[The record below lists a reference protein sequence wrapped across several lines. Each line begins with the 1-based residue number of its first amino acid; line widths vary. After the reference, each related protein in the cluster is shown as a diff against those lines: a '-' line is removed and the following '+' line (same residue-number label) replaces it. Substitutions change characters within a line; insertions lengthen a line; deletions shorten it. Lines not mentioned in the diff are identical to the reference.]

1 MKSEEKSAPD
11 FYRMYYTVLRVGKSE
26 KWRMMRKPRALVLM
40 VVLFVLWMLWWLVL
54 PQFFNGIMFFAEQ
67 RELPVRSPSRTV
79 VSISSFSQR
88 VFHMRAC
95 LDAVFAQSQTPDRVI
110 ITIPRKFRAL
120 EKTTTFPADLYL
132 RLIPAAW
139 WSDLYVDTNRYNESE
154 VNMVNW
160 FSNYVGTA
168 YNYHV
173 NLDVHKTSSV
183 YEMGILTVQFID
195 DDWGPATKL
204 IGALL
209 LEKDPSTVIITFDDD
224 MVYNRDTV
232 KWLSTH
238 MQPDIAL
245 SFGCQMWN
253 SDMSGFVAFTLWD
266 PPYMTTPRVCEGWLT
281 GWAAIA
287 YHVSSF
293 GDDIYTFIQ
302 SLPAGCFNNDDMWLS
317 GYIARHGVTRIYA
330 PMVLRHVNHSR
341 NVDFSL
347 STIVNFR
354 DKGYSCGRYLFPR
367 L

>member
-1 MKSEEKSAPD
+1 M
-11 FYRMYYTVLRVGKSE
+11 LRLRRHSQS
-26 KWRMMRKPRALVLM
+26 KPYEHKLILLLLALVLAS
-40 VVLFVLWMLWWLVL
+40 VLFFCFIPPIV
-54 PQFFNGIMFFAEQ
+54 FAEQ
-67 RELPVRSPSRTV
+67 IKLPVRKAPRTV

-120 EKTTTFPADLYL
+120 EKTTTLPADWYL
-132 RLIPAAW
+132 RLIPTAW

-209 LEKDPSTVIITFDDD
+209 LEKDPNTVIITLDDD
-224 MVYNRDTV
+224 MVYHRDTV

-238 MQPDIAL
+238 MQPGIAL
-245 SFGCQMWN
+245 SFGCEIWN
-253 SDMSGFVAFTLWD
+253 SAMSGFVTFTTWD
-266 PPYMTTPRVCEGWLT
+266 FYVTTPRVCKGWLI

-317 GYIARHGVTRIYA
+317 GYMARHGVTRIYA
-330 PMVLRHVNHSR
+330 PRVLRHVNHAR
-341 NVDFSL
+341 NVDLSL

>member
-1 MKSEEKSAPD
+1 M
-11 FYRMYYTVLRVGKSE
+11 
-26 KWRMMRKPRALVLM
+26 
-40 VVLFVLWMLWWLVL
+40 
-54 PQFFNGIMFFAEQ
+54 
-67 RELPVRSPSRTV
+67 
-79 VSISSFSQR
+79 
-88 VFHMRAC
+88 
-95 LDAVFAQSQTPDRVI
+95 
-110 ITIPRKFRAL
+110 
-120 EKTTTFPADLYL
+120 
-132 RLIPAAW
+132 
-139 WSDLYVDTNRYNESE
+139 
-154 VNMVNW
+154 
-160 FSNYVGTA
+160 
-168 YNYHV
+168 
-173 NLDVHKTSSV
+173 DVHKTSSV

-209 LEKDPSTVIITFDDD
+209 LEKDPSTVIITLDDD
-224 MVYNRDTV
+224 MVYHRDTV

-253 SDMSGFVAFTLWD
+253 SDMSGFVAFTTWD

-302 SLPAGCFNNDDMWLS
+302 SLPAGCFNNEEILLS

-330 PMVLRHVNHSR
+330 PSVLRHVNHAR

>member
-1 MKSEEKSAPD
+1 MCYMSSTEKSARD
-11 FYRMYYTVLRVGKSE
+11 FHRTCRSILRARSWHVIHEKMRIAVALTVVAS
-26 KWRMMRKPRALVLM
+26 VL
-40 VVLFVLWMLWWLVL
+40 LMLW
-54 PQFFNGIMFFAEQ
+54 FTICSNRRMFFAER
-67 RELPVRSPSRTV
+67 RELPEREPPRTV

-88 VFHMRAC
+88 VFHMRGC

-120 EKTTTFPADLYL
+120 EKTTTIPADLYL
-132 RLIPAAW
+132 RLLPTAW

-209 LEKDPSTVIITFDDD
+209 LEKDPTTVIITFDDD
-224 MVYNRDTV
+224 MIYHRDTV

-238 MQPDIAL
+238 MQPGIAL
-245 SFGCQMWN
+245 SFGCEMWN
-253 SDMSGFVAFTLWD
+253 SDMSGFVAFATWD
-266 PPYMTTPRVCEGWLT
+266 FYMTTPRVCEGWLI

-293 GDDIYTFIQ
+293 GDDIYTFVQ

-317 GYIARHGVTRIYA
+317 GYIARHGVTRIFA
-330 PMVLRHVNHSR
+330 PMVLKHVNHSR
-341 NVDFSL
+341 NVDLSL

-354 DKGYSCGRYLFPR
+354 DRSYSCGRYLFPR

>member
-1 MKSEEKSAPD
+1 
-11 FYRMYYTVLRVGKSE
+11 
-26 KWRMMRKPRALVLM
+26 
-40 VVLFVLWMLWWLVL
+40 
-54 PQFFNGIMFFAEQ
+54 
-67 RELPVRSPSRTV
+67 
-79 VSISSFSQR
+79 
-88 VFHMRAC
+88 
-95 LDAVFAQSQTPDRVI
+95 
-110 ITIPRKFRAL
+110 
-120 EKTTTFPADLYL
+120 
-132 RLIPAAW
+132 
-139 WSDLYVDTNRYNESE
+139 
-154 VNMVNW
+154 MVNW

-209 LEKDPSTVIITFDDD
+209 LEKDPSTVIITLDDD

-245 SFGCQMWN
+245 SFGCEMWN
-253 SDMSGFVAFTLWD
+253 SDMSGFIAFNTYTNF
-266 PPYMTTPRVCEGWLT
+266 YMTTPRVCEGWLI

-330 PMVLRHVNHSR
+330 PSVLRHVKHAR
-341 NVDFSL
+341 NVDLSL